1 MNRHIIP
8 LIIISTL
15 LVCSSGYSFAKDN
28 DSQGNSGKN
37 KSDKHEKK
45 HDKKNDHEH
54 EESYQTYFSNDRQV
68 IINNY
73 YYTNRDAK
81 HCPPG
86 LAKKNNRCQPPG
98 SAKQWRKGYSL
109 PADVVY
115 FDVPSAL
122 TVQLGRTPEG
132 QKIVRVGTDLLL
144 ISIGTGMVIDA
155 IQDLNDIF

>member
-15 LVCSSGYSFAKDN
+15 LMCSSGYSFAKDN
-28 DSQGNSGKN
+28 DSQGNSGKH

-45 HDKKNDHEH
+45 H
-54 EESYQTYFSNDRQV
+54 EETYQTYFSNDRQV
-68 IINNY
+68 IIINY
-73 YYTNRDAK
+73 YNTTRDAK

-86 LAKKNNRCQPPG
+86 LAKKNNGCQPPG

-115 FDVPSAL
+115 YDVPSAL

-155 IQDLNDIF
+155 IQDLNDVL